1 MAMKNKILQNKF
13 GIDQFS
19 VSLKELSASYFYFLN
34 IYYLRKVSNLGMYVC
49 VCMSIELKFGMWV
62 ILKIKVPFEK
72 KNFLEPKSCLRMLYT
87 YSRIGIE
94 YQQHTLKKY

>member
-1 MAMKNKILQNKF
+1 MKTMAMKNKILQNKF

-72 KNFLEPKSCLRMLYT
+72 KKIFLEPKLWLRMLYA

-94 YQQHTLKKY
+94 FCTL